1 MRLGVVSWY
10 LGSPGEL
17 SAAEVADALT
27 STDLATVV
35 PLREQSEEIPRGA
48 PDGADTHPLLRAK
61 VQQATGMISVQ
72 LGVGLDAALS
82 RLGACAF
89 AAERPIDEVA
99 EDVISHRV
107 RFHDG
112 HPDAPRLHPT
122 R

>member
-112 HPDAPRLHPT
+112 HPDAPKLHPT